1 MDKDEKSYEIQKM
14 AKKIFES
21 IAQYFCNEIIHSIR
35 RLLPAEI
42 KNIYVGPLQGIS
54 TAYSL
59 IFLIYTIV

>member
-42 KNIYVGPLQGIS
+42 KNIYVGPLQGIP
-54 TAYSL
+54 TAYNL
-59 IFLIYTIV
+59 IFLIYALV

>member
-21 IAQYFCNEIIHSIR
+21 IAQYFCDEIIHSIR

-42 KNIYVGPLQGIS
+42 KNIYIGPLQGIFN
-54 TAYSL
+54 ADNF
-59 IFLIYTIV
+59 IF